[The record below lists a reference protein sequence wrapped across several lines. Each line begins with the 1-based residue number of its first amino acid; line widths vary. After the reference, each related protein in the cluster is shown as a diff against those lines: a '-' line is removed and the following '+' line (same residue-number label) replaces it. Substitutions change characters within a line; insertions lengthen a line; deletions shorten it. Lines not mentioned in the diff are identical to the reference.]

1 MQEAESI
8 SSKAKVPKQIPSPS
22 FVASSVIGSTV
33 YISNAFRIGGR
44 VASGVTTSDT
54 VCWLDPCTVLFT
66 SSAERYFGL
75 YPWLLFHVTLSTRI
89 SNRLSAFLGNLCTS
103 AK

>member
-1 MQEAESI
+1 MKLKCQ
-8 SSKAKVPKQIPSPS
+8 KQIPYPS

-33 YISNAFRIGGR
+33 YISNAFRIGR
-44 VASGVTTSDT
+44 VASGVATSDT

-75 YPWLLFHVTLSTRI
+75 
-89 SNRLSAFLGNLCTS
+89 
-103 AK
+103 